1 MKKILTAAVIVALS
15 TGVAQA
21 QRGRGGGGPT
31 AASVDGVTLSGGAPQ
46 DNIALQSKMRAA
58 MRHVLATPA
67 FVNMTGYQLK
77 LSAGYGGKRGDQSS
91 FSKGPR
97 QVEGVV
103 GITRIGGAGD
113 LPNIKI
119 LFNSPHLL
127 SSANWAGESDVYEVR
142 PELFSADGIARV
154 AEGDRLRVLIT
165 RPDRPVVL
173 PLTKAEAGAM
183 ELAGLRRALAATPGN
198 AYTQSKIDAVE
209 AALASLS
216 PAQKTQRACFGDL
229 RNPAKRY
236 DCSARPTRVFAKL
249 NPAYLAGAP
258 KNAVRSMTVSLDYT
272 SKVDVL
278 SAAIQEVD
286 LRALQALL
294 D

>member
-1 MKKILTAAVIVALS
+1 MKKILAAAVIVALS
-15 TGVAQA
+15 TSVAQA
-21 QRGRGGGGPT
+21 QRGRGSGGPS
-31 AASVDGVTLSGGAPQ
+31 AASVDGVTLGGGAPQ
-46 DNIALQSKMRAA
+46 DNAALQSKMRAA

-67 FVNMTGYQLK
+67 ITNMTGYQLK
-77 LSAGYGGKRGDQSS
+77 LMAGYGGKRGDQSS

-103 GITRIGGAGD
+103 GIARIGGAGD

-119 LFNSPHLL
+119 FFNSPHLL
-127 SSANWAGESDVYEVR
+127 SSANWAGEPDVYQVR
-142 PELFSADGIARV
+142 PELFSANGIARV
-154 AEGDRLRVLIT
+154 PDGDSLKILIT
-165 RPDRPVVL
+165 KPDRPVIL
-173 PLTKAEAGAM
+173 PLTKAEAATM
-183 ELAGLRRALAATPGN
+183 ELAGLRRTLAAKPGD
-198 AYTQSKIDAVE
+198 AYTQSKVEAVE

-236 DCSARPTRVFAKL
+236 DCPAKPTRVFAKL

-258 KNAVRSMTVSLDYT
+258 KNAVRSMTVSLDYM
-272 SKVDVL
+272 SKMDVL
-278 SAAIQEVD
+278 SAAIRETD
-286 LRALQALL
+286 MRALQALL

>member
-1 MKKILTAAVIVALS
+1 MKKIVAAAVIVALS
-15 TGVAQA
+15 TSVAHA
-21 QRGRGGGGPT
+21 QRGRGGGGPS
-31 AASVDGVTLSGGAPQ
+31 ASSVDGVTLSGGAPQ
-46 DNIALQSKMRAA
+46 DNATLQSKIRAA

-67 FVNMTGYQLK
+67 IANMTGYQLK

-91 FSKGPR
+91 FAKGPH

-103 GITRIGGAGD
+103 GIARIGGAGD
-113 LPNIKI
+113 LPNIKL

-127 SSANWAGESDVYEVR
+127 PSANWAGEPDVYEVR

-154 AEGDRLRVLIT
+154 ADGDRLRILIT
-165 RPDRPVVL
+165 KPNRPVVL

-183 ELAGLRRALAATPGN
+183 ELAGLRRTLAAKPGD
-198 AYTQSKIDAVE
+198 AYTQSKVDAVE

-236 DCSARPTRVFAKL
+236 ECPAKPTRVFAKL

-272 SKVDVL
+272 SKVEVL
-278 SAAIQEVD
+278 SAAMQEVD
-286 LRALQALL
+286 TRALQALL